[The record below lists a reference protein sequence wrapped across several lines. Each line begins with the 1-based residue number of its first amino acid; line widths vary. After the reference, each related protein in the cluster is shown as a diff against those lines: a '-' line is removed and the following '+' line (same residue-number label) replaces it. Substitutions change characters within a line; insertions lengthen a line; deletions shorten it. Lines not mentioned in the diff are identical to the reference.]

1 MNWRETNADNEILNL
16 IVVMVAQ
23 VVNILKP
30 LVVHLKW
37 GNCMVCELYL
47 NQVVLKTVN
56 TGN

>member
-23 VVNILKP
+23 AVNILKP

-37 GNCMVCELYL
+37 ENCMVRELYL

-56 TGN
+56 TDN